1 MILPLKGENDMA
13 GQQGNENGL
22 SHKDSFNAVYALAKG
37 HSMCVLPFVR
47 KNFGSEALG
56 NPAAIALV
64 IIIAVGGLGRIP
76 DMWLFLGLWVL
87 AMLCQRA
94 SSERAKRQ
102 GVVRHSRYEG
112 DVDEQMVKRFGS
124 RTVVKQLIE
133 PLFCVVMGLFVEAA
147 GLSHGLAVFIG
158 SGAFSLALVAM
169 IDRQLDEKRVQAMRD
184 AAIEQS
190 YLAAR
195 YRGEIDE

>member
-1 MILPLKGENDMA
+1 MA
-13 GQQGNENGL
+13 NPQGNENGL
-22 SHKDSFNAVYALAKG
+22 SRKDSFNAVYGLAKG
-37 HSMCVLPFVR
+37 HAMCFLPLIR
-47 KNFGSEALG
+47 KNFGTEALG
-56 NPAAIALV
+56 RPGAIAF
-64 IIIAVGGLGRIP
+64 IIMIAVGGLGRIP
-76 DMWLFLGLWVL
+76 EMWPFLGLWVV

-112 DVDEQMVKRFGS
+112 DVDEKAAKFFGGP
-124 RTVVKQLIE
+124 TKVKQIIE
-133 PLFCVVMGLFVEAA
+133 PLFCLLMGVCVEAA

-158 SGAFSLALVAM
+158 SGAVSLALVAM
-169 IDRQLDEKRVQAMRD
+169 IDRQLDNKRVQAMRD

>member
-1 MILPLKGENDMA
+1 MA
-13 GQQGNENGL
+13 GQQGNESGL
-22 SHKDSFNAVYALAKG
+22 SRKDSFNALYGLAKG
-37 HSMCVLPFVR
+37 HSMCFLPFVR

-56 NPAAIALV
+56 RPGAIALV
-64 IIIAVGGLGRIP
+64 ILVAVGGLGRIP
-76 DMWLFLGLWVL
+76 EMWPFLGFWIL

-124 RTVVKQLIE
+124 RTAVKQVVE
-133 PLFCVVMGLFVEAA
+133 PLLCLLVGVGIETA

-158 SGAFSLALVAM
+158 SGAVSLALVAM
-169 IDRQLDEKRVQAMRD
+169 IDRQLDNKRVQAMRD